1 MTRPARPFRL
11 EILEKRDVP
20 SATNYGT
27 PWLDGEHLTLSL
39 APDGASISGAANDL
53 SAVLSAA
60 GPNATTSLLR
70 AFQTW
75 AAVTD
80 VNLGI
85 TADGGQAFGTAGA
98 IQGDARF
105 GDIRV
110 GARVL
115 SSDVLAITSP
125 FNYFNTYSGNV
136 VLNSAQ
142 PLGTTYDLYTVALHE
157 AGHALGLGDNT
168 DLASAMDGSYIGAR
182 AGLSTGDVAAIQG
195 LYGAR
200 PADAF
205 EGATGNNT
213 IATATAYSGA
223 VTADLGQGD
232 VDYYRFATP
241 LLLPATT
248 VTLQASGLSLLTA
261 HVTVYD
267 SAGRVVAS
275 AAATDP
281 LHNDITLNLSN
292 LRSASTYYVRVDGG
306 SAGVFGVGAYNLTIK
321 NSLLSTVTGTV
332 NLLSSELGLNDTLAS
347 ATKLLPRSLSVGG
360 AVDYLTRASLS
371 AGSDVDYY
379 KIQAPAAPNGGPV
392 VMEATAWSLGGAGL
406 SPRVAVF
413 DAAGNRVVAQI
424 LSADGSGTTVQVAN
438 AVAGQTYYLKVF
450 SDNGAIG
457 NYALAAAFRGDVV
470 TFPMNATGTLTASAP
485 STSGQLVVQEGAV
498 MHLVLAVGSVP
509 NDPKSAVTVIVRN
522 ADGIVVAQ
530 LTAKA
535 DDALSL
541 DVFLAVGTYS
551 IQITAAGGN
560 GGAPTSVPFTLSAM
574 EITDPI
580 GAQPTDPTSSPSG
593 GTSPSSTTTSSPSG
607 GTSPSNTTSGSPSSG
622 TNTASSGTTSSGS
635 TTTTSSGG
643 SYWGGT
649 TPSSNTTWY

>member
-11 EILEKRDVP
+11 EILEERDVP
-20 SATNYGT
+20 SATIYGT
-27 PWLDGEHLTLSL
+27 PWLDGEHLTISL
-39 APDGASISGAANDL
+39 APDGTSISGAASDL
-53 SAVLSAA
+53 SAVLGAA
-60 GPNATTSLLR
+60 GPSATTALLR

-85 TADGGQAFGTAGA
+85 TADGGQSFGTAGA
-98 IQGDARF
+98 IQGDTRF

-115 SSDVLAITSP
+115 SGDVLAITSP

-182 AGLSTGDVAAIQG
+182 AGLSAGDVAAIQG

-200 PADAF
+200 PADAY
-205 EGATGNNT
+205 EGAAGNNT
-213 IATATAYSGA
+213 LATATAYSGA

-232 VDYYRFATP
+232 VDYYRFSTP

-261 HVTVYD
+261 RVTVYD
-267 SAGRVVAS
+267 SAGHVVAS
-275 AAATDP
+275 SAATDP

-292 LRSASTYYVRVDGG
+292 LRGASTYYVRVDGG

-321 NSLLSTVTGTV
+321 NSLLNTVTGTV
-332 NLLSSELGLNDTLAS
+332 NLLSNDLGLNNVLAT

-360 AVDYLTRASLS
+360 AVDYLTRASFS

-379 KIQAPAAPNGGPV
+379 QIQAPASPNGGPV
-392 VMEATAWSLGGAGL
+392 VMEATAWSLGGASL

-413 DAAGNRVVAQI
+413 DAAGNRVAAQV
-424 LSADGSGTTVQVAN
+424 LSADGGGTSVQVVN

-457 NYALAAAFRGDVV
+457 NYSLATAFRADAV
-470 TFPMNATGTLTASAP
+470 TFPMSATGTLSAAAP
-485 STSGQLVVQEGAV
+485 STSGQLVVQEGEV

-509 NDPKSAVTVIVRN
+509 NDPKSTVTVIVRN
-522 ADGIVVAQ
+522 SDGIVVAQ

-541 DVFLAVGTYS
+541 DVFLAIGTYS

-560 GGAPTSVPFTLSAM
+560 GGTPTNVPFTLSAM

-580 GAQPTDPTSSPSG
+580 GAQPSNPTSSPSG
-593 GTSPSSTTTSSPSG
+593 GNSNSTTTS
-607 GTSPSNTTSGSPSSG
+607 GTSSG
-622 TNTASSGTTSSGS
+622 TNTASNGTTSGGS
-635 TTTTSSGG
+635 TTTSSSGG
-643 SYWGGT
+643 SYWWGT
-649 TPSSNTTWY
+649 PPSSDTTWY